1 MLVPVCADRTEA
13 KSILDTLVDMIRTM
27 ANVPDSTISK
37 ILSLEESVSSQVL
50 TLSASLQQTCGL
62 AHAAFEQLAMSNPS
76 KTAINTDTGR
86 TFSYAQLNAKAN
98 GFAHWLLRHGVQHEE
113 MIPLYMEKS
122 AETLISI
129 LGIMKAGASFTPL
142 DPNNPHDRNAFI
154 VKDVE
159 ARRIV
164 TDQMHSEACRAFGVN
179 LIIPEDM
186 DLDSDQVQNP
196 YIPELTPESV
206 VYAIYTSGSTGA
218 PKGVVVQ
225 HSAVTAS
232 TEGMI
237 EATGVTSKWR
247 ALWVLN
253 YVFDASYYDVF
264 TIFSAG
270 ATLCLAPQDELLSD
284 LSGFI
289 NRMEIEQVMLT
300 PTITK
305 LISGGPA
312 QVPHLKVLNVCGER
326 IDVNIQEWAKSVDV
340 YNGYGPTEATILM
353 TVSKVRPDGS
363 LNSIG
368 YPLKH
373 AYAAI
378 IPVEGGDLQRVP
390 YGSIGELCVSGPHL
404 AKGYLHRPEQTDAAF
419 IQDIDGMLLYRTG
432 DLARWADDG
441 SLECLGR
448 KDYQIKLNGFRIELG
463 EIENAILKTGQA
475 DAAVVSVAMVNRK
488 RQLVAF
494 CVFKGDHRPGDTHPL
509 PPQDRSKQASQ
520 LISKLTTISH
530 YMMPAL
536 FLPFSSFPTL
546 PSGKANRKELVALVE
561 RMSKKELTQY
571 ATSDDNGQDFVP
583 ISTREEEIMHQAW
596 VSVFGDEEEI
606 GANSVFLSLG
616 GDSISAINVVAA
628 CRKLLYTISVPNILS
643 NPTLAEQAQHLRPA
657 QAKKAATNLV
667 YKIPQ
672 SVYAALGMAGINV
685 DRAIEDIYPCGPG
698 QIEFLIQGHKEHQFW
713 NLCTFRALAPDF
725 DLEHW
730 KNVTSQLTARNQ
742 IMRASYFQ
750 ADSED
755 DSSWYQVRSPS
766 VIDFLWPPNL
776 S

>member
-1 MLVPVCADRTEA
+1 
-13 KSILDTLVDMIRTM
+13 M
-27 ANVPDSTISK
+27 AEIPESTINK
-37 ILSLEESVSSQVL
+37 IVSLREPVSPEVL
-50 TLSASLQQTCGL
+50 TPSANLQQSFGL
-62 AHAAFEQLAMSNPS
+62 AHAAFEQLATSNPS
-76 KTAINTDTGR
+76 KTAINTSDGR
-86 TFSYAQLNAKAN
+86 TLSYAQLNAKAN
-98 GFAHWLLRHGVQHEE
+98 AFAHWLLRDGVQHQE

-122 AETLISI
+122 AETLIAIFGI
-129 LGIMKAGASFTPL
+129 LKAGASFTPL
-142 DPNNPHDRNAFI
+142 DPSNPHDRNAFI

-159 ARRIV
+159 ARHAV
-164 TDQMHSEACRAFGVN
+164 TDRRHSEACRAFGVD
-179 LIIPEDM
+179 LIIPENM
-186 DLDSDQVQNP
+186 NLDPDEEQNP
-196 YIPELTPESV
+196 QIPELTPESV
-206 VYAIYTSGSTGA
+206 VYAIYTSGSTGV

-237 EATGVTSKWR
+237 EATAVDSDWR

-284 LSGFI
+284 LAGFI
-289 NRMEIEQVMLT
+289 NRMGIEQVMLT

-305 LISGGPA
+305 LISGGSA

-353 TVSKVRPDGS
+353 TVSKVQPDGS

-390 YGSIGELCVSGPHL
+390 HGSIGELCVSGSHL
-404 AKGYLHRPEQTDAAF
+404 AKGYLHRPEQTAAAF
-419 IQDIDGMLLYRTG
+419 IQDIDGKLLYRTG

-494 CVFKGDHRPGDTHPL
+494 CVFRGDHKPGNTHPL
-509 PPQDRSKQASQ
+509 PPQDQSRQSSQ

-530 YMMPAL
+530 YMIPAL

-571 ATSDDNGQDFVP
+571 ATPDDNGQDFVP
-583 ISTREEEIMHQAW
+583 VSTREEEIMQQAW
-596 VSVFGDEEEI
+596 LSVFGDEEEI
-606 GANSVFLSLG
+606 GANSVFLALG

-628 CRKLLYTISVPNILS
+628 CRKLLYAISVPNILS
-643 NPTLAEQAQHLRPA
+643 NATLAEQAQHLQPA
-657 QAKKAATNLV
+657 QTKQAATDLV

-672 SVYAALGMAGINV
+672 SVYAALGNAGINA
-685 DRAIEDIYPCGPG
+685 DRAIEEIYPCGPG

-713 NLCTFRALAPDF
+713 NLCTFRELATDF

-730 KNVTSQLTARNQ
+730 KNITTQLTARNQ

-750 ADSED
+750 ADPED

-766 VIDFLWPPNL
+766 AIEFLWSLN
-776 S
+776 